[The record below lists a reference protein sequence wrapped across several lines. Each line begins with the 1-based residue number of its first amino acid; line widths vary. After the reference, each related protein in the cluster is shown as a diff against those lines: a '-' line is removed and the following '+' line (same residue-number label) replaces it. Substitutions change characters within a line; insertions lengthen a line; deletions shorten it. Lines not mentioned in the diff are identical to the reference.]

1 MRQRSLVEIARL
13 GRALDRSRAGIGQR
27 LGQIEIGLEIPLNRG
42 RRRRLRPARLGAAQ
56 QRLELVERAA
66 HLGRRLAHLG
76 HGRSRLLRHDLEAGL
91 LAHRRARR
99 LAPLGEDVLERIV
112 LPDDAGQFRKRVG
125 LLPRAG
131 RLPCS
136 AQLALEIFEIERETV
151 PSWLTHGTIHSSTSR
166 LFLWKNRELCAVNL
180 TLCAPPEKLFRQ
192 RISSGA
198 ATPATARPEARTLRT
213 ACTNANLAKVDF
225 RSV

>member
-1 MRQRSLVEIARL
+1 MESCVVAVRPAP
-13 GRALDRSRAGIGQR
+13 G
-27 LGQIEIGLEIPLNRG
+27 G
-42 RRRRLRPARLGAAQ
+42 RRHRCGRFRPPRLGAPQ

-66 HLGRRLAHLG
+66 HLGRRRARLG
-76 HGRSRLLRHDLEAGL
+76 NGRRGLRRHDLEARL
-91 LAHRRARR
+91 LPRDRPRR

-112 LPDDAGQFRKRVG
+112 LPDDAGQFRKRIG
-125 LLPRAG
+125 LLPGAG

-151 PSWLTHGTIHSSTSR
+151 PSWLTHGTIHSSTCR
-166 LFLWKNRELCAVNL
+166 FLLWKNRELCAVNL
-180 TLCAPPEKLFRQ
+180 TLCAPPERPFRQ